1 MEHNFVDTCRQIARY
16 FDNLADAYDED
27 KQIIKVRLD
36 EHDKEIV
43 KNNETKKR
51 MVEVLREDLNGWC

>member
-36 EHDKEIV
+36 EHEKEIEH
-43 KNNETKKR
+43 NNETKRK
-51 MVEVLREDLNGWC
+51 MLAVLQEDLHGI